1 MSGSPFTLPWMYGRR
16 RLTRVEMAVYAFIV
30 AALIA
35 VFSSYILDYMEMA
48 EKAAMETTVAN
59 VTSAINVRY
68 ALLVMSGRQSDSSQ
82 WFRGNPFELAGVSP
96 PNYRGVFGAAATEAT
111 VRPAWLFDAVNAELV
126 YLPRLYSHLDD
137 GEAAEL
143 RFRLEPSASG
153 FGFVLRPARPYRW
166 GLEAFAKDSQTP
178 FKSVRTSLFS

>member
-1 MSGSPFTLPWMYGRR
+1 MSAPLFPLSWMYGRR

-35 VFSSYILDYMEMA
+35 VLSTYVLDYMEMA

-59 VTSAINVRY
+59 VTSAINLRY
-68 ALLVMSGRQSDSSQ
+68 AVLAMSGRQGDSAQ
-82 WFRGNPFELAGVSP
+82 WFRGNPFDLAGISP
-96 PNYRGVFGAAATEAT
+96 PNYRGVLGAASLEEFS
-111 VRPAWLFDAVNAELV
+111 RPAWVFDASKAELV

-137 GEAAEL
+137 QGADRL
-143 RFRLEPSASG
+143 RFRLEPNVSG
-153 FGFVLRPARPYRW
+153 FGFSLVPSTPYQW
-166 GLEAFAKDSQTP
+166 GLEAFAKDSQIP

>member
-1 MSGSPFTLPWMYGRR
+1 MSGSPFPLPWMYGRR

-68 ALLVMSGRQSDSSQ
+68 ALLVMSSRQADASR
-82 WFRGNPFELAGVSP
+82 WFRGNPFELAGVTP
-96 PNYRGVFGAAATEAT
+96 PNYRGVLGAAATEDT
-111 VRPAWLFDAVNAELV
+111 GRPAWLFDAITAEVV
-126 YLPRLYSHLDD
+126 YLPRLYSHLDG
-137 GEAAEL
+137 GEVDQL
-143 RFRLEPSASG
+143 RFRLEPAGSG
-153 FGFVLRPARPYRW
+153 FGFALVPARPYRW
-166 GLEAFAKDSQTP
+166 RLEASAKDSQNA
-178 FKSVRTSLFS
+178 FKNVRTSLFS

>member
-1 MSGSPFTLPWMYGRR
+1 MYGRR

-30 AALIA
+30 VIVIA
-35 VFSSYILDYMEMA
+35 VFSSFVLDYMEMA
-48 EKAAMETTVAN
+48 EKAAMETTVTN

-68 ALLVMSGRQSDSSQ
+68 AMLAMSGRQGDSAQ
-82 WFRGNPFELAGVSP
+82 WFRRNPFELAHISP
-96 PNYRGVFGAAATEAT
+96 PNYQGVLGTATT
-111 VRPAWLFDAVNAELV
+111 DGVSRPAWLFDATNAELV

-137 GEAAEL
+137 GEADEL
-143 RFRLEPSASG
+143 RFRLEPNASG

-166 GLEAFAKDSQTP
+166 GVEAFAKNSQTP